1 MDHSFSSGY
10 FPLNCSF
17 LSSVID
23 LLKITFI
30 EVLVTLD
37 EQHQTISNDLI
48 KSSSH
53 ILKSSKML
61 IPRQTKSVKKRRIYA
76 FKKKIFLLRKSKFKD
91 DNAHK
96 LPFLKKTNRYF
107 SVKCIKK

>member
-1 MDHSFSSGY
+1 MDHSFPSGY
-10 FPLNCSF
+10 FPLNFSF

-23 LLKITFI
+23 LLKITCI
-30 EVLVTLD
+30 EVFVTLD

-61 IPRQTKSVKKRRIYA
+61 IPRQTKSVKKKRFYA
-76 FKKKIFLLRKSKFKD
+76 FKKNFSFE
-91 DNAHK
+91 
-96 LPFLKKTNRYF
+96 KKQ
-107 SVKCIKK
+107 I